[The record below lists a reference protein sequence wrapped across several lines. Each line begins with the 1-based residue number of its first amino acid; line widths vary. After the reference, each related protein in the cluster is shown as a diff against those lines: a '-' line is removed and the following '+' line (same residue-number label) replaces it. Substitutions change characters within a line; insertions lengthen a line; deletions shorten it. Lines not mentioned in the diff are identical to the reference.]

1 MNSTSLSLIGQMIYE
16 ESLKTNALFLYLT
29 TPQNPI
35 EESKCPQEPI
45 TNGQTAPVY
54 PEILPGAE

>member
-1 MNSTSLSLIGQMIYE
+1 MIYE

-29 TPQNPI
+29 TPQNLI
-35 EESKCPQEPI
+35 EESEWPQKPI
-45 TNGQTAPVY
+45 TKGQTAHVY

>member
-1 MNSTSLSLIGQMIYE
+1 MIYE

-35 EESKCPQEPI
+35 EESECPQKPI